1 MGLQTKIFLIFF
13 GLQTQVFNYSFG
25 LQTQFLFEAGGP
37 NKGFEQIQDIPDS
50 YLAIDNLAIGHGA
63 RIPLG
68 LFGFLY

>member
-1 MGLQTKIFLIFF
+1 MQTK
-13 GLQTQVFNYSFG
+13 VFHYSLG
-25 LQTQFLFEAGGP
+25 LQTQFLFEVGGP